1 MSHTLS
7 SFTKGVM
14 DSKEDAYEIILV
26 IFTNSILGV
35 ILLLFVQ
42 AGRGPLVVSEVTA
55 MNRR

>member
-1 MSHTLS
+1 
-7 SFTKGVM
+7 M